1 MAGELAMVPLELDY
15 LREESMQKE
24 ILDVWHEEV
33 EVLQN
38 EANNKNVL
46 ISIPKSNNYTALHN
60 SYLLLTCKVT
70 KPGAEACDHAHTTAA
85 DKVCIVN
92 NFAQSLWK
100 NVKVSVNGVEVED
113 TAGLHPYRA
122 YLEALFNHE
131 SKVLE
136 KRSALIGWTKD
147 TSNKFDKNIKGGGNT
162 GMDNRTK
169 PFMNSA
175 EVTLVSKP
183 SCDMMEEK
191 VFLPPQW
198 TIGLRLERAPH
209 NFALIAGEETTA
221 YEVHITSM
229 KLFVQ
234 RIKVRDELAVA
245 HKQLF
250 ASLPENKLRFP
261 ARRISMSKHV
271 VNKGVRSA
279 KLELYDNC
287 TLPDRILVAFISKT
301 ASEGL
306 YAENPFHFMHKSVK
320 KVQLEVNSNQI
331 PRVAYEPDFSK
342 SNGYIRE
349 FYETLASV
357 GAHEGN
363 STLTLTQDEYCHGFT
378 VFSFCLVPRRDGGA
392 LLGEQLTGR
401 AVLNLSFASA
411 VEDVFEVVVLAETR
425 ASFIFSHAQMSP
437 MVSQ

>member
-1 MAGELAMVPLELDY
+1 MTGELALLPQELDY
-15 LREESMQKE
+15 LREEPMQKE

-38 EANNKNVL
+38 EVNSKNVL
-46 ISIPKSNNYTALHN
+46 LSIPKSNDYTALHN
-60 SYLLLTCKVT
+60 SYLAVTCKVT
-70 KPGAEACDHAHTTAA
+70 KPSAEACDHAHTTTP
-85 DKVCIVN
+85 DRVCIVN

-122 YLEALFNHE
+122 YLEALFNHQ

-136 KRSALIGWTKD
+136 KRSSLIGWYKD
-147 TSNKFDKNIKGGGNT
+147 TSGKFDKNVKGGGNT

-169 PFMNSA
+169 AFMSSA
-175 EVTLVSKP
+175 EVTMVSKL

-191 VFLPPQW
+191 VYLPPQW
-198 TIGLRLERAPH
+198 TVGLRLERSPH
-209 NFALIAGEETTA
+209 NFVLIAGAETTA
-221 YEVHITSM
+221 YEVHITSL

-234 RIKVRDELAVA
+234 RIKVREELAVA
-245 HKQLF
+245 HKLLF

-271 VNKGVRSA
+271 VNKGVRNA
-279 KLELYDNC
+279 RLELFENC
-287 TLPDRILVAFISKT
+287 TLPDRLLIAFISKT

-306 YAENPFHFMHKSVK
+306 YAENPFNFVHKSVK
-320 KVQLEVNSNQI
+320 KLQLEVNSKQV

-342 SNGYIRE
+342 TNGYIRE
-349 FYETLASV
+349 YFETLASV

-363 STLTLTQDEYCHGFT
+363 STITLTSEEYGHGYT
-378 VFSFCLVPRRDGGA
+378 VFSFCLVPRREHGA
-392 LLGEQLTGR
+392 LLGEQQTGQ
-401 AVLNLSFASA
+401 ATLNLTFADSTD
-411 VEDVFEVVVLAETR
+411 DVFEVVVLAETR
-425 ASFIFSHAQMSP
+425 ASFSFSHALMSP
-437 MVSQ
+437 TVS